1 MMGGVSMGKPT
12 VSVVMPAY
20 NVEKYITDAI
30 DSVIAQSFGDWELII
45 IDDCSSDGT
54 ADIIRAKLDQ
64 DARIFAVFSEENH
77 GVAYCR
83 NLALDMCRGKY
94 IALLDA
100 DDLWHPDKLKKQLE
114 LAEETGADII
124 YCSYSMIDE
133 HGEKCHPDFIVE
145 EETNY
150 RKMLIKSVL
159 SCSTVL
165 LRHDRIANE
174 RFDGSTYH
182 EDYLYWISLLKSGCI
197 ARGCREPLADYRIV
211 NGSRSN
217 NKLRSAKKR
226 WDIYR
231 KSLKLPFAESCILF
245 VAYAA
250 AGLKK
255 YGL

>member
-1 MMGGVSMGKPT
+1 MTDGVPMGKPI
-12 VSVVMPAY
+12 VSVIMPAY
-20 NVEKYITDAI
+20 NVEKYIADAI
-30 DSVIAQSFGDWELII
+30 DSVIAQSFEDWELII
-45 IDDCSSDGT
+45 IDDCSSDKT
-54 ADIIRAKLDQ
+54 ADIIRAKLDR
-64 DARIFAVFSEENH
+64 DTRIRAVFSEENH

-83 NLALDMCRGKY
+83 NLALDMCGGKY
-94 IALLDA
+94 VALLDA
-100 DDLWHPDKLKKQLE
+100 DDLWHPDKLKKQLK

-133 HGEKCHPDFIVE
+133 HGEKCRSDFIVE
-145 EETNY
+145 EKTDY
-150 RKMLIKSVL
+150 QKMLIKSVL

-165 LRHDRIANE
+165 LRHDHIANE
-174 RFDGSTYH
+174 RFDSSIYH
-182 EDYLYWISLLKSGCI
+182 EDYLYWLSLLKNGCT

-231 KSLKLPFAESCILF
+231 KTLKLPFAKSCILF
-245 VAYAA
+245 AAYAV

-255 YGL
+255 YGM